1 MMAKKISKLSTKD
14 QFEQKLARIVEQGAD
29 IAADEW
35 MKVIE
40 EEYGRVPL
48 IFKRMGERPEVLIS
62 HLLYKGTVAQTS
74 PLDPKYVELIS
85 MAVGA
90 ALKCPHCTGYH
101 MQAALKMGATRDEI
115 LEVIL
120 LSGMISNS
128 SVLANAYRIFDEKM
142 EKCVPCEVKGTPE
155 KKQRKKAVGKRATG
169 KKK

>member
-1 MMAKKISKLSTKD
+1 MGQSTKEE
-14 QFEQKLARIVEQGAD
+14 FEERLARIVARGAD
-29 IAADEW
+29 VTAEEW
-35 MKVIE
+35 LQDIE

-85 MAVGA
+85 LAVGA

-101 MQAALKMGATRDEI
+101 MQAALKMGASREEI

-120 LSGMISNS
+120 LAGMISNS
-128 SVLANAYRIFDEKM
+128 SVLANSYRIFDEKM
-142 EKCVPCEVKGTPE
+142 ERCMPCETKGVSGVKSR
-155 KKQRKKAVGKRATG
+155 RKKVTSA
-169 KKK
+169 KK

>member
-1 MMAKKISKLSTKD
+1 MGQSTKEE
-14 QFEQKLARIVEQGAD
+14 FEERLARIVARGAD
-29 IAADEW
+29 VTAEEW
-35 MKVIE
+35 LRDIE

-85 MAVGA
+85 LAVGA

-101 MQAALKMGATRDEI
+101 MQAALKMGASREEI

-120 LSGMISNS
+120 LAGMISNS
-128 SVLANAYRIFDEKM
+128 SVLANSYRIFDEKM
-142 EKCVPCEVKGTPE
+142 DRCMPCETKGVSGVKSR
-155 KKQRKKAVGKRATG
+155 RKKVSSA
-169 KKK
+169 KK